1 MKKNL
6 KNLYR
11 RWRKLDKFERRELRV
26 WLYQGVGFLL
36 LTTICP
42 VFIVNSVYTF
52 CILMVIC
59 QKIGRLRFE
68 RYCSTL
74 HIRMYDRLSRIH
86 EKNIDAL
93 EQVYGR
99 IIDKNGNGCCI
110 TTSTDNQSD
119 GSKQPKAIIQV
130 LKIFFPYLENI
141 SLR

>member
-1 MKKNL
+1 MKKYL

-52 CILMVIC
+52 CIFMVIC
-59 QKIGRLRFE
+59 QKIERLRFE

-74 HIRMYDRLSRIH
+74 HIRMYDRLSRIY

-93 EQVYGR
+93 NKYMAESLTKMEMVAASQR
-99 IIDKNGNGCCI
+99 QQIINLMAQ
-110 TTSTDNQSD
+110 SNQ
-119 GSKQPKAIIQV
+119 KQ
-130 LKIFFPYLENI
+130 
-141 SLR
+141 

>member
-11 RWRKLDKFERRELRV
+11 RWRKLDNYERRELRV

-36 LTTICP
+36 LTSICP

-52 CILMVIC
+52 CIFMVIC

-86 EKNIDAL
+86 EKNVDSLNKYMAESLTKMEMVVASQRQQILNLMA
-93 EQVYGR
+93 E
-99 IIDKNGNGCCI
+99 
-110 TTSTDNQSD
+110 SNQN
-119 GSKQPKAIIQV
+119 Q
-130 LKIFFPYLENI
+130 
-141 SLR
+141 

>member
-36 LTTICP
+36 LTTVCP
-42 VFIVNSVYTF
+42 IFILNSVYTF

-74 HIRMYDRLSRIH
+74 HIRMYDRLSRIY

-93 EQVYGR
+93 NKYMAESLTKMEMVAASQR
-99 IIDKNGNGCCI
+99 QQIINLMAQ
-110 TTSTDNQSD
+110 SNQ
-119 GSKQPKAIIQV
+119 KQ
-130 LKIFFPYLENI
+130 
-141 SLR
+141 

>member
-52 CILMVIC
+52 CIFMVIC

-74 HIRMYDRLSRIH
+74 HIRMYDRLSRIY

-93 EQVYGR
+93 NKYMAESLTKMEMVAASQR
-99 IIDKNGNGCCI
+99 QQILNLMAQ
-110 TTSTDNQSD
+110 SNQ
-119 GSKQPKAIIQV
+119 KQ
-130 LKIFFPYLENI
+130 
-141 SLR
+141 